1 MRAGGRSFSQLSSPG
16 LNDALTI
23 LYATGLMLELS
34 ETVTSRTPPLT
45 ADTNQAALLHSLDT
59 HHDRTSLILEHLEDQ
74 GRKIDGIPSSH
85 PVTISGE
92 SIERIQEALSAST
105 PGRRVDGAQ
114 LAKVVVAALAPTLEG
129 LRQPQLSTD
138 DLLSSLLPQLK
149 ELRSRLPDRQELV
162 DSFAKILEDQGVRQQ
177 LAATEASL
185 KSFVSQQLD
194 LATSSFPSHPPLEVD
209 DLVQRLVNS
218 LPRPDAVDFSSIEGG
233 LRALTDTTTRSQ
245 SLANGLP
252 DRLRSMLKD
261 ELSQMAEKDVSI
273 RTSEA
278 LLADQLRASEAD
290 RARLSTETAKLRKA
304 GLEHLVLQAK
314 ANLTAQSDK
323 FALEE
328 AKSRKEVAEQ
338 ERDAALERERT
349 ITKENTERTKELAR
363 LKIKVRSHPALQPIP
378 SQVN

>member
-1 MRAGGRSFSQLSSPG
+1 
-16 LNDALTI
+16 
-23 LYATGLMLELS
+23 MLELS

-45 ADTNQAALLHSLDT
+45 ADTNQVALLHSLDT

-74 GRKIDGIPSSH
+74 GRKIDGLPSSH
-85 PVTISGE
+85 PVTISAE
-92 SIERIQEALSAST
+92 SIELIQEALSAST
-105 PGRRVDGAQ
+105 PGGQVDGAQ
-114 LAKVVVAALAPTLEG
+114 LAEVVVAALAPTLER

-138 DLLSSLLPQLK
+138 DLLTSLLPQLK
-149 ELRSRLPDRQELV
+149 ELGPRLPDRQELI

-194 LATSSFPSHPPLEVD
+194 LATSSIPNHAPLEID
-209 DLVQRLVNS
+209 DLVRRLINS
-218 LPRPDAVDFSSIEGG
+218 LPRPDVVDFSSIEGT

-245 SLANGLP
+245 SLAEGLP

-304 GLEHLVLQAK
+304 GLEHLALQAK
-314 ANLTAQSDK
+314 ANLAAQSDK

-328 AKSRKEVAEQ
+328 ATSRMKVAEQ

-349 ITKENTERTKELAR
+349 VMKENTERTKELAK
-363 LKIKVRSHPALQPIP
+363 LKIKVRSHPTLQPIH
-378 SQVN
+378 SQLP